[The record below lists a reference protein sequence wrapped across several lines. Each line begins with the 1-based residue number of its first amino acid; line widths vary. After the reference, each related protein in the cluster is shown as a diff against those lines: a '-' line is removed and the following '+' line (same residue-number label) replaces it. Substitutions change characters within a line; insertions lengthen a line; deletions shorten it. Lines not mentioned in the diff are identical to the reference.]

1 MKMNEEKKHKY
12 MKQQRNL
19 SSFEQVSTTQR
30 TQKDFREGELKNK
43 SKQKTKQRKLIPK
56 MLLFGNVSQR
66 FKNTYYKSIASKARF
81 LASI

>member
-43 SKQKTKQRKLIPK
+43 SKQKNKTKK
-56 MLLFGNVSQR
+56 
-66 FKNTYYKSIASKARF
+66 TYS
-81 LASI
+81 